1 MVVWLKERGFSS
13 TAADL
18 LEAVRPLH
26 TLLAQGLF
34 VCEPLLPGQRLRK
47 LGVLL
52 DDPQNM
58 DRFIADLRK
67 EEGVP

>member
-13 TAADL
+13 AAADL

-26 TLLAQGLF
+26 MLLAQGLY
-34 VCEPLLPGQRLRK
+34 VCEPLLPGQTLRK